1 MDNPSS
7 TPHGDEETKNLRVV
21 IVDDETL
28 IRTGLTLLL
37 NGYLGITVVGE
48 ASNGQEAL
56 SLIQRTSPDAVL
68 MDIRMP
74 VMDGIT
80 AVRELSVLQGGAEA
94 MVPVIM
100 LTAFDTEDFILD
112 ALRAGARGF
121 LLKTTNPQALHAAI
135 LAAVEGQQLLSPQV
149 LQTLVSARRDPRS
162 TEASPRGSSS
172 TTSTRPA
179 TADTAIP
186 ADEAGSLLGKLSAR
200 EGQIAHLVAEGL
212 SNEAIAQ
219 RLFIAL
225 PTVKTHIARILDKL
239 EVDNRVQIA
248 IAVLEGRGLSS

>member
-1 MDNPSS
+1 MDNPHRTNEFNAESKS
-7 TPHGDEETKNLRVV
+7 LRVV

-37 NGYLGITVVGE
+37 NGYRGITVVGE
-48 ASNGQEAL
+48 ASNGKEAL
-56 SLIQRTSPDAVL
+56 GLIQRTSPDAVL

-80 AVRELSVLQGGAEA
+80 AVRELNVLQGGAGV

-121 LLKTTNPQALHAAI
+121 LLKTTDPQALHAAI

-149 LQTLVSARRDPRS
+149 LQTLVSSRREKSHP
-162 TEASPRGSSS
+162 EASGACPAAGNSQSTAAVGSSES
-172 TTSTRPA
+172 PDVHSPLNR
-179 TADTAIP
+179 
-186 ADEAGSLLGKLSAR
+186 LSVR
-200 EGQIAHLVAEGL
+200 ERQIAELVAQGL

-219 RLFIAL
+219 QLFIAL
-225 PTVKTHIARILDKL
+225 PTVKTHIARVLDKL
-239 EVDNRVQIA
+239 EVENRVQVA
-248 IAVLEGRGLSS
+248 ITVLEARAGS

>member
-1 MDNPSS
+1 MDNPHRTNEVNAESKS
-7 TPHGDEETKNLRVV
+7 LRVV

-37 NGYLGITVVGE
+37 NGYRGITVVGE
-48 ASNGQEAL
+48 ASNGKEAL
-56 SLIQRTSPDAVL
+56 GLIQRTSPDAVL

-80 AVRELSVLQGGAEA
+80 AVHELNVLQGGAGV

-121 LLKTTNPQALHAAI
+121 LLKTTDPQALHAAI

-149 LQTLVSARRDPRS
+149 LQTLVSSRREEPPPG
-162 TEASPRGSSS
+162 ASAA
-172 TTSTRPA
+172 RPA
-179 TADTAIP
+179 VGNSQSTAAVGNSESQDAHSP
-186 ADEAGSLLGKLSAR
+186 LNRLSVR
-200 EGQIAHLVAEGL
+200 ESQIAELVAQGL

-219 RLFIAL
+219 QLFIAL
-225 PTVKTHIARILDKL
+225 PTVKTHIARVLDKL
-239 EVDNRVQIA
+239 EVENRVQIA
-248 IAVLEGRGLSS
+248 ITVLEARAGS